1 MKKRAIRAA
10 SIALVA
16 IAVGLVVPSRLLGQ
30 DVVCDAGD
38 REVRGLDFQGNQAL
52 DDADLRVRV
61 STTPSD
67 LRYRLLRFGTRRCLS
82 ATQLARDVIGLTRYY
97 RDRGFYRV
105 QVDTAVQ
112 SLGGNAIKVTFRIAE
127 GEPTIVRSYT
137 ISGLEG
143 LRDSAEI
150 IRRLRL
156 RVGGRWDLGLYQAD
170 QDSIVALLRNSG
182 YFRAS
187 VIPSFDRTD
196 STLSAVA
203 SIQVL
208 PGHQARFGESVVE
221 VTTLPDRDQQIP
233 NEIVR
238 RVMNIRTGQLYS
250 DRAVVDAQ
258 RNLFQLGTYRYLE
271 VTTDSALTTDTL
283 VILRVVLTEDYM
295 RQLDGEFGYATL
307 DCGRVRL
314 QYTDRNILGTARRLE
329 LTGQATKI
337 GYGMPWA
344 VKPLTRDI
352 CTGLAQV
359 FRSSDLEE
367 DQFSEKLHYFTG
379 ATYRQPRLLGTRWV
393 PTVSVYSE
401 RRGEFKAYL
410 RSTQIGADVAA
421 TRDIADRTSL
431 RLGYSIEYGSTDAQD
446 AALCALFNRC
456 DRESRRVI
464 TQLATLGVANATLA
478 RIRTDNI
485 VSPTRGTAIRT
496 EIRTSASE
504 LLGTDPELFFNKGT
518 GDIAYYFP
526 LTRRNIVALR
536 LRGGVVLGRRLRL
549 TDATG
554 LIPQQERLYAGGPT
568 SVRGFQQ
575 NELGK
580 VVYIARNSQVDTL
593 VIPPSGSQTD
603 TTYQF
608 FVSSNPDSVAT
619 PDRTVPLGGNSLLVV
634 NAELRMRL
642 PFLFPDILQITPFI
656 DGGNVWTRAVGGRER
671 LKWTPGLGVRA
682 LTFIG
687 PIQINAG
694 YNDYAREPG
703 PIYFNPNVSTLA
715 CASPLANGNAIT
727 YRRDATGQ
735 MVQVDPSLECPSY
748 APATRNSFW
757 QKLTFTFSIGSDF

>member
-1 MKKRAIRAA
+1 MKKRAMRVAT
-10 SIALVA
+10 IALFA
-16 IAVGLVVPSRLLGQ
+16 TAVGSVAPARLVAQ
-30 DVVCDAGD
+30 DVACDVGD
-38 REVRGLDFQGNQAL
+38 REVRGLDFQGNEIL
-52 DDADLRVRV
+52 DDADLRLRV

-67 LRYRLLRFGTRRCLS
+67 LRYRLLRIGTRRCLS
-82 ATQLARDVIGLTRYY
+82 ATQLARDVIGLMRYY

-112 SLGGNAIKVTFRIAE
+112 PLGGNAIRVAFQISE
-127 GEPTIVRSYT
+127 GEPTLLRSYEIT
-137 ISGLEG
+137 GLEG
-143 LRDSAEI
+143 LVDSAEI
-150 IRRLRL
+150 MRRLRL
-156 RVGGRWDLGLYQAD
+156 RVGDRWDLGLYQAD

-187 VIPSFDRTD
+187 VVPSFDRTD

-203 SIQVL
+203 SIRVL
-208 PGHQARFGESVVE
+208 PGQQARFGETVID
-221 VTTLPDRDQQIP
+221 VTTLPDREQQISP
-233 NEIVR
+233 AIVR

-250 DRAVVDAQ
+250 DRAVIDAQ

-271 VTTDSALTTDTL
+271 VSTDSALTTDTL
-283 VILRVVLTEDYM
+283 VILRVALTEDYM

-329 LTGQATKI
+329 LTTQATKI
-337 GYGMPWA
+337 GYGRPINH
-344 VKPLTRDI
+344 PLSEDI
-352 CTGLAQV
+352 CTGLA
-359 FRSSDLEE
+359 SLLGSNDLGE
-367 DQFSEKLHYFTG
+367 DKFSEKLHYFAG

-393 PTVSVYSE
+393 PTVSLYSE

-410 RSTQIGADVAA
+410 RSTQVGADVAA
-421 TRDIADRTSL
+421 TRDLADRASL
-431 RLGYSIEYGSTDAQD
+431 RLGYTIEYGSTDAQD

-456 DRESRRVI
+456 DRESRQVI
-464 TQLATLGVANATLA
+464 KDLATLGVASATLA
-478 RIRTDNI
+478 RIRTDNV

-496 EIRTSASE
+496 EIRSSASR
-504 LLGTDPELFFNKGT
+504 LLGTDPQLFFNKGT
-518 GDIAYYFP
+518 GDVAYYFP
-526 LTRRNIVALR
+526 LTRRSVVALR
-536 LRGGVVLGRRLRL
+536 LRGGMVLGRRLRL
-549 TDATG
+549 TDPTG

-580 VVYIARNSQVDTL
+580 VVYIARNSEVDTL
-593 VIPPSGSQTD
+593 VIPPSGSQPD

-619 PDRTVPLGGNSLLVV
+619 PDRTVPLGGNSLLVL
-634 NAELRMRL
+634 NAELRLRL
-642 PFLFPDILQITPFI
+642 PFLFPDILQFTPFI
-656 DGGNVWTRAVGGRER
+656 DGGNVWTRTVGGRER

-703 PIYFNPNVSTLA
+703 PIFFNPNVSTLA
-715 CASPLANGNAIT
+715 CASPLANNNTIT
-727 YRRDATGQ
+727 YRKDASGQ
-735 MVQVDPSLECPSY
+735 MVQVGDQECPSY

-757 QKLTFTFSIGSDF
+757 QKLTFTFSIGADF